1 MKKLWI
7 MVVFATVSFPQG
19 DLSTSSAIPT
29 TIDITTPTTDDPLT
43 PDPATTDTPTADTPT
58 TYFPTNDFPITDT
71 PITNFPTTDTPTTN
85 FPTSDF
91 LTTDMPTSGSPTAHF
106 PTAHFPT
113 AHFPTTDFPTTDFPT
128 TEFPTPDTPITNTPN
143 ADNPAT
149 DTPTTDTP
157 TTDSPATNTQAS
169 NNPASDNPA
178 TDTPTTDFPNINT
191 PVTDFPTTG
200 TPTADTPITDTQTT
214 DFPTTDFLTTDFLN
228 IDTPVTNFPTT
239 GTPTADTPTNNSPT
253 TNSPTTNSPTTD
265 FPNIDTLVTDFPTTD
280 TPTNN
285 FLSTHLPT
293 TDFPTA
299 DTPTT
304 DTPTTD
310 IPVTDIQANNNPAS
324 YTPVIDFP
332 TTDFPT
338 IDFPTTDSP
347 STNFLTTDTSTT
359 DSPATDTHANN
370 NPATNNPATDTP
382 TTNFPTTHTPTTNVP
397 TTNVPT
403 TNVPTTDMPTT
414 VFPTTD
420 FPTINFP
427 NIDTPVTDTPVTD
440 FPTTDFPTTDFPTTD
455 FPTTDS
461 PSTNFI
467 TTDTPTTGM
476 PTTDFPSTH
485 LPTTDTPTTDSLAT
499 DTPATDTP
507 TTDTPTTHLPTTDSP
522 VTDIPAIDS
531 QANNSPSS
539 DTPATDFPT
548 IDFPNIDTP
557 VTDFPS
563 NDFPTID
570 FPTTDSLSTNFI
582 TTNMPTTDTPT
593 TDLPSTHLPPA
604 TDTPATE
611 TPTTEFPTANPSTT
625 DFPTFGNPTITHPS
639 LQSTTVGG
647 TSTTLPT
654 TSTTTST
661 TISTS
666 TITSPTTSTNHSPTT
681 IPPLVC
687 INGGELHSGVCIC
700 PDEWTG
706 DTCSEGNFCNSAIKD
721 GFSFPRTVVGWS
733 AYSEESCDEKTTS
746 AGLPK
751 ASARCLNDTGSLM
764 FGPPHELQCEFT
776 LGDILGNI
784 SSNSGDLLQL
794 ALSTQILTSQPERL
808 SADITTAAQIANT
821 LLQSANITED
831 IAVAAV
837 TTISQLLNSSEE
849 STQERDAVQNLTE
862 TLEKFS
868 LDQYNNVSL
877 VVQPNLAVQSVQ
889 VPSDSVGIQFTAL
902 TGRSGNFVANII
914 HLNTNTSE
922 LIVDKGGSTDVQI
935 VIKFPSVLHSKT
947 TNHSIGFVLYQN
959 DRFFRSK
966 AFRASSGTSRRVIS
980 ANLGQVSGLHVEMLF
995 KPTAVPNTSLY
1006 DFACV
1011 SWNYTLKDWSTFG
1024 CSKVNHSADGL
1035 RCFCN
1040 HTTNFAVLM
1049 SFKRDFKYAE
1059 ALNWITTLGCSMS
1072 IIGLSLTITFQ
1083 ITTRKSRKTNP
1094 TVLLVSVCMCLLIFT
1109 LLFMLGVDNPHKQLG
1124 KPKIQ
1129 EDNILPPSDTHTE
1142 QDRGPCTAVAVL
1154 LQYFLLGT
1162 FTWNTLY
1169 ATHVFLMIRN
1179 SLATSPS
1186 HFTAYTVAIG
1196 WGLPAVVVSL
1206 TLGISY
1212 RVDDPLGYRQEEFCW
1227 LAALDPKGNFDFKL
1241 PMFWGFLV
1249 PVAFMLIFNTVVL
1262 VCFTVTT
1269 TKTNPHLTSTRHT
1282 SMKKKFLSSFSL
1294 AVVLGLS
1301 WILGYLLLIP
1311 QNQTMYTILNISFC
1325 VLTTTQGLQIFI
1337 LFTAR
1342 TAIVKK
1348 KMSSTLKSISSFGIP
1363 LHTRKYSLWRG
1374 EHSDNVESYTQQDT
1388 DLSFSPCSTDI

>member
-1 MKKLWI
+1 MKELWI
-7 MVVFATVSFPQG
+7 MVVFATVSFPQE
-19 DLSTSSAIPT
+19 DLITSSAIPT
-29 TIDITTPTTDDPLT
+29 TIDITIPTTDDPLT
-43 PDPATTDTPTADTPT
+43 PDPPTTDTPTADTPT
-58 TYFPTNDFPITDT
+58 TYPPTSDFPTNNFPITDT

-85 FPTSDF
+85 LPTSDF

-113 AHFPTTDFPTTDFPT
+113 TDFPTTDFPTTDF
-128 TEFPTPDTPITNTPN
+128 
-143 ADNPAT
+143 PAT

-191 PVTDFPTTG
+191 PVTDFSTTG

-214 DFPTTDFLTTDFLN
+214 DFPTTHFVTTDFLN

-239 GTPTADTPTNNSPT
+239 GTPTADTPTNNFPTTNSPT

-280 TPTNN
+280 TPTND
-285 FLSTHLPT
+285 FLSTHLPTTDFPTTDFPTTDFPT

-310 IPVTDIQANNNPAS
+310 IPVTDIQANSNPAS

-359 DSPATDTHANN
+359 DSPSNDTHVNN

-382 TTNFPTTHTPTTNVP
+382 TTNFPTTNTL

-427 NIDTPVTDTPVTD
+427 NIDTPVTDTPVTHFPTTD

-455 FPTTDS
+455 FPTTDSPTTDS

-485 LPTTDTPTTDSLAT
+485 LPTTDSLAT

-522 VTDIPAIDS
+522 VADIPAIDS

-557 VTDFPS
+557 VTDFPTIDFPTIDFPNIDTPVTDFTSNDFPTIDFPNIDTPVTDFPS

-570 FPTTDSLSTNFI
+570 FPTTDSLSTNFV
-582 TTNMPTTDTPT
+582 TTDMPTTDTPT

-625 DFPTFGNPTITHPS
+625 DFSTFGNPTIAHPS

-647 TSTTLPT
+647 TSTTLP
-654 TSTTTST
+654 TTST

-687 INGGELHSGVCIC
+687 INGGELQSGVCIC

-746 AGLPK
+746 AGLSK
-751 ASARCLNDTGSLM
+751 ASARCLNDTGSPM
-764 FGPPHELQCEFT
+764 FGPPHELQCELT
-776 LGDILGNI
+776 LSDIQGNI
-784 SSNSGDLLQL
+784 SSSSGGLLQL
-794 ALSTQILTSQPERL
+794 AFSTQILTSQPEQL

-837 TTISQLLNSSEE
+837 TTISQLLNANEE

-877 VVQPNLAVQSVQ
+877 VVQPNLVVQSVQ

-902 TGRSGNFVANII
+902 TGRSGNFVANRIY
-914 HLNTNTSE
+914 LNTNTSE

-935 VIKFPSVLHSKT
+935 VIKFTPVLHCKN

-959 DRFFRSK
+959 DRFFRSQ

-1049 SFKRDFKYAE
+1049 SFRRDFKYAE
-1059 ALNWITTLGCSMS
+1059 VLNWITILGCSMS

-1094 TVLLVSVCMCLLIFT
+1094 TVLLVSVCVCLLIFT

-1142 QDRGPCTAVAVL
+1142 RDRGPCTAVAVL

-1196 WGLPAVVVSL
+1196 WGLPAVVVAL

-1212 RVDDPLGYRQEEFCW
+1212 RVDDPLGYRQEEF
-1227 LAALDPKGNFDFKL
+1227 
-1241 PMFWGFLV
+1241 
-1249 PVAFMLIFNTVVL
+1249 
-1262 VCFTVTT
+1262 
-1269 TKTNPHLTSTRHT
+1269 TRHT

-1363 LHTRKYSLWRG
+1363 LHTRKFSLWRG
-1374 EHSDNVESYTQQDT
+1374 EHSDKVESYTQLDT